1 MSTRRR
7 SAAYRKAV
15 HHLQWDLA
23 ILILSIALAVALARM
38 GVFAHL
44 FTLAQSFVLVGAFI
58 AGIFFTSMFTVAAAS
73 IALVELG
80 TGSNMMAVAVV
91 GALGAVFGDM
101 LLFLFI
107 RDNLSTDLREIL
119 RASSYHKLIAHFHG
133 GALRWLSPLIGAF
146 VIASPLPDELGL
158 GLMGMSKMRS
168 AVMLPISFTMNF
180 LGILAILSVTSH
192 L

>member
-1 MSTRRR
+1 MSSTRKT
-7 SAAYRKAV
+7 AKYRKAV
-15 HHLQWDLA
+15 HHLKWDLA
-23 ILILSIALAVALARM
+23 IIIVSIAIAVIFAHM

-44 FTLAQSFVLVGAFI
+44 FTLAQSFQLVGAFI

-73 IALVELG
+73 IAFVEIG
-80 TGSNMMAVAVV
+80 NSTNMWTISFV

-107 RDNLSTDLREIL
+107 RDNLATDLKEIL
-119 RASSYHKLIAHFHG
+119 NTSSYRKFIGYFHG
-133 GALRWLSPLIGAF
+133 GTLRWLSPILGAF

-158 GLMGMSKMRS
+158 TLMGMSKMRS
-168 AVMLPISFTMNF
+168 IYMIPITFVMNF
-180 LGILAILSVTSH
+180 FGILAILAITNH